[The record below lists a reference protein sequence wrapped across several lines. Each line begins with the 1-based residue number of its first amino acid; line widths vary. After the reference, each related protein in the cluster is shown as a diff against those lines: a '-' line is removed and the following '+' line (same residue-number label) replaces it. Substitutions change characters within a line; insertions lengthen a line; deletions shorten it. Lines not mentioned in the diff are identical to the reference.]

1 MCSFSKKDQKRLF
14 SNCNLFKRT
23 FTNKGIGF
31 TFNNELKKKLYKN
44 SENLGLSLK
53 IFHVNDNNKV
63 VNMKSAGS
71 NYGLKVL
78 VEKNMEELERYEN
91 DKNRN
96 MNLKPID
103 VSVTLH
109 NPKEPANIRNK
120 GFEIPLGHST
130 KVYITPKARE
140 IDDSGKDLTEI
151 QRGCRLAKDS
161 KDLDSFNIYS
171 QESCH
176 LECMIKQSYK
186 KCGCYPWNYLITE
199 KVNLYR
205 FLFTYSN
212 CDAPLKD
219 SLTIYPTQY

>member
-1 MCSFSKKDQKRLF
+1 MIIV
-14 SNCNLFKRT
+14 NL
-23 FTNKGIGF
+23 
-31 TFNNELKKKLYKN
+31 
-44 SENLGLSLK
+44 
-53 IFHVNDNNKV
+53 HVNDNKKV

-78 VEKNMEELERYEN
+78 VEKNMEEIERYEN
-91 DKNRN
+91 NKKANKVGDI
-96 MNLKPID
+96 NLKPIH

-120 GFEIPLGHST
+120 GFEIPLGHFT

-186 KCGCYPWNYLITE
+186 RCGCFPWNYLVTE
-199 KVNLYR
+199 QVVLD
-205 FLFTYSN
+205 LYSN
-212 CDAPLKD
+212 CDAPGFCSMSSPYFSIFLILNYALNI
-219 SLTIYPTQY
+219 LTPTQNFYKKLSVK